1 MGKHYPKEV
10 KLEAI
15 RMYYEEGM
23 SQRAITEALG
33 IRDQYR
39 VKKWV
44 KAYRRE
50 GLAAFDKMKNRV
62 SLGRSPKKENTQTYI
77 ARLEMENALL
87 KNIIPNCESRCSR
100 SAISGHLPAQTR
112 IQSKSHVSNL
122 WYFASSLLCLG

>member
-23 SQRAITEALG
+23 TQRAITEALG

-39 VKKWV
+39 VKKWI

-50 GLAAFDKMKNRV
+50 GMEAFERMKNRV
-62 SLGRSPKKENTQTYI
+62 SLGRPPKKENTQAYI
-77 ARLEMENALL
+77 ARLEMENDLL
-87 KNIIPNCESRCSR
+87 KKYHTELRKQVLAKRNIGLSTTKDKPT
-100 SAISGHLPAQTR
+100 Q
-112 IQSKSHVSNL
+112 
-122 WYFASSLLCLG
+122 

>member
-15 RMYYEEGM
+15 RMYYEEGVT
-23 SQRAITEALG
+23 QGAITEVLG

-50 GLAAFDKMKNRV
+50 GLEAFDRMKNRV
-62 SLGRSPKKENTQTYI
+62 SLGRPPKKENTQTYI

-87 KNIIPNCESRCSR
+87 KKYHTELRKQVLVKRNI
-100 SAISGHLPAQTR
+100 G
-112 IQSKSHVSNL
+112 
-122 WYFASSLLCLG
+122 SSTTKDKNTK

>member
-39 VKKWV
+39 VKKWI
-44 KAYRRE
+44 KAYRHE

-62 SLGRSPKKENTQTYI
+62 SLGRSPKKENTQAYI

-87 KNIIPNCESRCSR
+87 KKYHTELRKQVLAKRNI
-100 SAISGHLPAQTR
+100 G
-112 IQSKSHVSNL
+112 
-122 WYFASSLLCLG
+122 SSTTTDKNTK

>member
-23 SQRAITEALG
+23 TQPVITEALG
-33 IRDQYR
+33 IRDHYR

-44 KAYRRE
+44 KAYRQE
-50 GLAAFDKMKNRV
+50 GLAAFDRMKNRV
-62 SLGRSPKKENTQTYI
+62 RMGCPPEKENTQTYI

-87 KNIIPNCESRCSR
+87 KKYHAGLRKQVLAKRNIGSSI
-100 SAISGHLPAQTR
+100 TKD
-112 IQSKSHVSNL
+112 KSTK
-122 WYFASSLLCLG
+122 

>member
-1 MGKHYPKEV
+1 MGKHYPKEI

-23 SQRAITEALG
+23 SQRAITEVLG
-33 IRDQYR
+33 IHDQYR
-39 VKKWV
+39 VKKWI

-62 SLGRSPKKENTQTYI
+62 SLGRPPKKENTQTYI

-87 KNIIPNCESRCSR
+87 KKYHTELRKQVLAKRNI
-100 SAISGHLPAQTR
+100 G
-112 IQSKSHVSNL
+112 
-122 WYFASSLLCLG
+122 SSTTTDKNTK

>member
-87 KNIIPNCESRCSR
+87 KKYHTELRKQVLAKRNIGLSTTKDKPT
-100 SAISGHLPAQTR
+100 Q
-112 IQSKSHVSNL
+112 
-122 WYFASSLLCLG
+122 